1 MRRLLSLSPHL
12 LTPFL
17 VCRQQPWHTAALAEP
32 TYLHFADTETLNT
45 WLVLLR
51 SYATPEIYGRGL
63 SRTDGGLYRMWR
75 QVELV
80 CLQGRN
86 LGTSR
91 SADEGSCAG
100 TGDSSDGRG
109 DRDRDK
115 DRDRDRDG
123 DPVVDLD
130 IFCELYVNAVLAGKT
145 TTKRT
150 LGSPDWHEKFAF
162 TDLPPFANLE
172 VLVYRE
178 KKMQK
183 AVLMG
188 STVIPL
194 MNFRRGEYVEG
205 WFPVLGGQGYVGAVM
220 GEVRLK
226 LKVDEYVW
234 YVLGRCGGS

>member
-1 MRRLLSLSPHL
+1 MSPL
-12 LTPFL
+12 YIAFPSTDAINA
-17 VCRQQPWHTAALAEP
+17 WTA
-32 TYLHFADTETLNT
+32 
-45 WLVLLR
+45 LLR
-51 SYATPEIYGRGL
+51 SYSVPEVYGR
-63 SRTDGGLYRMWR
+63 RIAPADQGGLYRMWR
-75 QVELV
+75 QVDLT

-86 LGTSR
+86 LGVARPLSDEAPTAEQEAR
-91 SADEGSCAG
+91 AEADAIDMDVYCEILVNGILC
-100 TGDSSDGRG
+100 GR
-109 DRDRDK
+109 
-115 DRDRDRDG
+115 
-123 DPVVDLD
+123 
-130 IFCELYVNAVLAGKT
+130 T
-145 TTKRT
+145 TVKKGI
-150 LGSPDWHEKFAF
+150 GSPDWHEKFAF

-234 YVLGRCGGS
+234 DVTCCCREAERFVRQGDHTSVRVVRGYARGTLIFCALDMCSYI